1 MLGVSTQPLF
11 PSPYSQ
17 EQKKAMP
24 SAPPRWAQSF
34 SHRAGWF
41 LSLRAGHLL
50 SLCWLAFCFLYQ
62 QIPLL

>member
-1 MLGVSTQPLF
+1 MLGVSTQRLF

-34 SHRAGWF
+34 SHRAREWF
-41 LSLRAGHLL
+41 LSLGPAIC
-50 SLCWLAFCFLYQ
+50 SLCWLAFCFTL
-62 QIPLL
+62 